1 MARKKKNIISLLE
14 AGNYPALTDLILRE
28 RKVITLL
35 LSLTYDK
42 KSSLSWRA
50 MEIIGIATAEIAKS
64 DRDGVRDIA
73 NRLLWMMRDES
84 GGIAWSNAEILGEI
98 VRNNPVLCADLA
110 PIIMS
115 FHEELMFTAG
125 VLRAMGRIGRLN
137 DDLYNYA
144 TPVIRSLLI
153 AEDDQVRGYGAWA
166 LGEMHCSEA
175 EGDLKALRADAAV
188 VDFYEAGSLVEKTVG
203 ELAQGAL
210 KILSESS
217 EDV

>member
-14 AGNYPALTDLILRE
+14 AGNYPALTDLILRD

-175 EGDLKALRADAAV
+175 EGDLEALRADAAV

-210 KILSESS
+210 KKLSGSPA
-217 EDV
+217 DL